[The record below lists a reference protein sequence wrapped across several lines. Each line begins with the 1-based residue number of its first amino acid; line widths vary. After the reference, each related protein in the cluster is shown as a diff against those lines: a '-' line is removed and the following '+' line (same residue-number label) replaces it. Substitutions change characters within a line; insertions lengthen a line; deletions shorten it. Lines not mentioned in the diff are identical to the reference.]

1 MPEVWFAVP
10 GDLAT
15 LTGGYIYAR
24 RVMAALPAARWTPHH
39 VVLPYGFPN
48 PSTSDLTEARR
59 ILNALPAKAIVII
72 DGLAYG
78 AMMPEVINGLDIS
91 IVALV
96 HHPLALE
103 SGLSAARAREVHASE
118 QAMLA
123 LSKTVIVPSAST
135 AATLAADYGVARARI
150 IVAEP
155 GTDPGVRARGAGS
168 APRLLTVATITPR
181 KGHDVLMQ
189 AFAHIKDLAWHS
201 ELVGSTTRDPAM
213 MKTVQ
218 ALIAK
223 HGLAGRVVFSE
234 ELTDEALTG
243 AYVGSDI
250 FVLPS
255 RHEGYGMAFAEALA
269 HGLPVIAC
277 DAGAVRNTVPADA
290 SILVP
295 PDDPKALA
303 EALRRVLLDS
313 KLRQRLGDA
322 AWAYGQKLPTWNDTA
337 TAVARALSL

>member
-1 MPEVWFAVP
+1 MPDVWFAVP
-10 GDLAT
+10 GDLTT

-24 RVMAALPAARWTPHH
+24 RVIAALPAVGWTPRH
-39 VVLPYGFPN
+39 VVLPYGFPS
-48 PSTSDLTEARR
+48 PSAIDLAETRR
-59 ILNALPAKAIVII
+59 ILSALPPKAAVII

-78 AMMPEVINGLDIS
+78 AMMPETIKDLDIS
-91 IVALV
+91 IIALV

-103 SGLSAARAREVHASE
+103 SGLSRERAHALRASE

-123 LSKTVIVPSAST
+123 LSKTVVVPSAST
-135 AATLAADYGVARARI
+135 AATLAADYGVARDRI
-150 IVAEP
+150 VVAEP
-155 GTDPGVRARGAGS
+155 GTDPGVRAVGTGS

-181 KGHDVLMQ
+181 KGHDILMQ
-189 AFAHIKDLAWHS
+189 AFAELKDLAWHS

-213 MKTVQ
+213 MQTVQ
-218 ALIAK
+218 ALTAK
-223 HGLAGRVVFSE
+223 HDLAGRVVFSD

-243 AYVGSDI
+243 AYMGSDV

-277 DAGAVRNTVPADA
+277 DAGAVRSTVPADA
-290 SILVP
+290 SILVS

-303 EALRRVLLDS
+303 DALRRVLVDP

-322 AWAYGQKLPTWNDTA
+322 AWAYGRKLPTWNDTA
-337 TAVARALSL
+337 AAVARALSL

>member
-24 RVMAALPAARWTPHH
+24 RVMAALPAAGWTPHH

-48 PSTSDLTEARR
+48 PSAIDLTETRR
-59 ILNALPAKAIVII
+59 ILNALPAKAHVII

-78 AMMPEVINGLDIS
+78 AMTPDVIKGLDIS
-91 IVALV
+91 VIALV

-103 SGLSAARAREVHASE
+103 SGLSPARARELHTSE

-123 LSKTVIVPSAST
+123 LSETVIVPSTST
-135 AATLAADYGVARARI
+135 AATLAADYGVGPARI
-150 IVAEP
+150 VVAEP
-155 GTDPGVRARGAGS
+155 GTDPGVRAVGTGS

-189 AFAHIKDLAWHS
+189 AFADLKDLAWHS

-213 MKTVQ
+213 MHTVQ

-223 HGLAGRVVFSE
+223 HGLAGRVVFSD
-234 ELTDEALTG
+234 ELTDEALTS
-243 AYVGSDI
+243 AYMDSDI

-255 RHEGYGMAFAEALA
+255 RHEGYGMAFAEALT

-303 EALRRVLLDS
+303 DALRRVLVDS
-313 KLRQRLGDA
+313 KLRERLGDA

-337 TAVARALSL
+337 AAVARALVL